1 MSQKEKSISQIVN
14 LVNKSPMYRAEGLVT
29 RIEKVDVGC

>member
-14 LVNKSPMYRAEGLVT
+14 LVNKSPHVQSRGTSNKDGEG
-29 RIEKVDVGC
+29 